1 MQSHGENSEA
11 TPGKLG
17 EMVSEV
23 RKYIFEVLFLLLKD
37 EETSLWSLSIMRMLD
52 FFQLMVF
59 PFNSDANFPWRAGSL
74 FTSIQSVIEVFQII
88 SYLSTFPWYTY
99 LAVFFLGIF
108 LVVLVI
114 VDIIYVLFSMARK
127 KFTIIWPVKALT
139 SFCSLFVT
147 VLFLPLLSNDY

>member
-74 FTSIQSVIEVFQII
+74 FTSIQSVIEVFR
-88 SYLSTFPWYTY
+88 
-99 LAVFFLGIF
+99 
-108 LVVLVI
+108 
-114 VDIIYVLFSMARK
+114 DN
-127 KFTIIWPVKALT
+127 
-139 SFCSLFVT
+139 
-147 VLFLPLLSNDY
+147 FLPLYFSLVYLPSRFFFGNFPCRFGYCGHYLCAFFDGKKKVYYHLACKGSY